1 MISGGLMFSE
11 ACHHKSRQINQ
22 LDTKNKPYAG
32 LKGFFLIFGYL
43 VFANNSDFV
52 ENIIF
57 RHN

>member
-1 MISGGLMFSE
+1 MFSE